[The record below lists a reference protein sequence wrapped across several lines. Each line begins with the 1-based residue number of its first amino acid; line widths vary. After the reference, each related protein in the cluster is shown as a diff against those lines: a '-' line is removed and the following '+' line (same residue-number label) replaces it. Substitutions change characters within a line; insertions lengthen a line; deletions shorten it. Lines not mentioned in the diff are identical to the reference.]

1 MNMKTFLLV
10 VSAGFLGWSV
20 SHANVTSIPTWNNS
34 GGIYCNAS
42 LDTADQTATVTGNQW
57 SSSGAMGLTLI
68 TDTTTD
74 PILTI
79 NESINNTSSFA
90 WTGYIINVAMNES
103 FSINSAGVIAPS
115 GWTANITAPSGPDIN
130 GNYIGTID
138 YIGGAPVA
146 VNGLFDFGY
155 VIQFSGLTQYSLT
168 ESVTAVPEP
177 GALIWVM
184 AGGLLVGG
192 WTVASRR
199 QARQPAMRT

>member
-1 MNMKTFLLV
+1 MNIKTFLLV
-10 VSAGFLGWSV
+10 VSAAFLGWSI
-20 SHANVTSIPTWNNS
+20 SHASVTSIPTWNSS
-34 GGIYCNAS
+34 GGIYCTAN
-42 LDTADQTATVTGNQW
+42 LNEADQTATVNGNQW
-57 SSSGAMGLTLI
+57 GGSGAMGLTLL

-90 WTGYIINVAMNES
+90 WTQYIINVAMNEN

-138 YIGGAPVA
+138 YVGGAPVA

-155 VIQFSGLTQYSLT
+155 VIQFSGLTQYTLT

-177 GALIWVM
+177 GAFALLM
-184 AGGLLVGG
+184 AGGLLVSGG
-192 WTVASRR
+192 LVAKRR
-199 QARQPAMRT
+199 QAKLLRVRA

>member
-1 MNMKTFLLV
+1 MNIKTFLLV
-10 VSAGFLGWSV
+10 VSAAFLGWSI
-20 SHANVTSIPTWNNS
+20 SHASVTSIPTWNSS
-34 GGIYCNAS
+34 GGIYCTAN
-42 LDTADQTATVTGNQW
+42 LNEADQTATVNGNQW
-57 SSSGAMGLTLI
+57 GGSGAMGLTLL

-90 WTGYIINVAMNES
+90 WTQYIINVAMNEN

-138 YIGGAPVA
+138 YVGGAPVA

-155 VIQFSGLTQYSLT
+155 VIQFSGLTQYTLT

-177 GALIWVM
+177 GAFALLM
-184 AGGLLVGG
+184 AGGLLVSGG
-192 WTVASRR
+192 LVAKRR
-199 QARQPAMRT
+199 QAKLL